1 MENKKKCSSKKHPDK
16 DAKSYCPECQ
26 VYMCN
31 QCEQFHS
38 DLLGNHNKYDLI
50 KEKNNFF
57 SGFCQE
63 EKHKMELNYFCRNHN
78 QLCCAACICKI
89 KNKED
94 GQHADCEVCE
104 INQIK
109 EEKKSNLKKNIQ
121 ILEDYSKSI
130 DISIDELKN
139 IYEKMVQNKEELQKK
154 ILSIFTK
161 IRTSINEREDEILK
175 EIENIFGNLYFKE
188 DLIKQGEKLPK
199 DIKLSLEKGKII
211 DNDKKENDKLNAFIN
226 DCILIENNIKNIEI
240 IKRSIEEYNSTEIII
255 NFIPE
260 EDEEINEFI
269 NNIKSFGKINADKQK
284 RFKEE
289 NEINQQ
295 DFEYNEEQEKDDDDD
310 DQERYLNQCDEEEGD
325 Q

>member
-1 MENKKKCSSKKHPDK
+1 
-16 DAKSYCPECQ
+16 
-26 VYMCN
+26 
-31 QCEQFHS
+31 
-38 DLLGNHNKYDLI
+38 
-50 KEKNNFF
+50 
-57 SGFCQE
+57 
-63 EKHKMELNYFCRNHN
+63 
-78 QLCCAACICKI
+78 
-89 KNKED
+89 
-94 GQHADCEVCE
+94 
-104 INQIK
+104 
-109 EEKKSNLKKNIQ
+109 
-121 ILEDYSKSI
+121 
-130 DISIDELKN
+130 
-139 IYEKMVQNKEELQKK
+139 MVQNKEELQKK